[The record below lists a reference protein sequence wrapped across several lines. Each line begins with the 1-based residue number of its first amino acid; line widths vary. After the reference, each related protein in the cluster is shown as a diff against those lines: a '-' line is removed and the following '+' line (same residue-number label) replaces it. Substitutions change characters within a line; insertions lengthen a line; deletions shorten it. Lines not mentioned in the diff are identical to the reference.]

1 MPRSGMDHGADE
13 GPNTAHN
20 QIGAC
25 ATQASGGRLCESF
38 CLLIRC
44 LESLAICGFRVHCG
58 LRQSKAKKAAV
69 VSALRL
75 WTAETPSPARSWM
88 LNIKP
93 HPRTAG
99 KEKVCSM
106 RGFQTFRL
114 RCSQLLYAPTSCG
127 CRNSGCSRMVFSG
140 NSRTVYG
147 LGVLFAK

>member
-1 MPRSGMDHGADE
+1 MGLTRDQILRTTKLAPVPLKLLGA
-13 GPNTAHN
+13 GVVSP
-20 QIGAC
+20 
-25 ATQASGGRLCESF
+25 SVF
-38 CLLIRC
+38 LIRC

-75 WTAETPSPARSWM
+75 WTAETLSPARSWM

-114 RCSQLLYAPTSCG
+114 RCSQLLYAPTSSG
-127 CRNSGCSRMVFSG
+127 CRNSGCSRMVLSG

-147 LGVLFAK
+147 LGVLLAK